1 LHSIQL
7 TAVFCIA
14 IGAASA
20 IAQSPDT
27 FEVASIKPSDPLKP
41 SISFRLEPGGGIKT
55 EGTSLK
61 SLVQYAYDLR
71 DFQLSGAAGWI
82 ASERYVV
89 LAKGTIADG
98 PADFRQM
105 NDEQQ
110 KAFVALVRKRLQNL
124 LAERFQLAV
133 HTQTKQLPIYALVV
147 AKNGPKLQPN
157 HSPDGSVRSMTTGR
171 SLFKATRAN
180 MEGIAEALA
189 GLTGR
194 PVRDETGLR
203 GFFDFKMEWMPDAP
217 AAAPDAVEKRPA
229 ETVGPT
235 IFTALQE
242 QLGLKLESKKGPV
255 EILVIDRAE
264 HPSEN

>member
-1 LHSIQL
+1 
-7 TAVFCIA
+7 VFCIT
-14 IGAASA
+14 IGATVV

-41 SISFRLEPGGGIKT
+41 GTSFRLEPGGGIKT

-61 SLVQYAYDLR
+61 SLIQYAYDLR
-71 DFQLSGAAGWI
+71 DFQLSGATGWI
-82 ASERYVV
+82 ASERYVI
-89 LAKGTIADG
+89 LAKGAITDG

-105 NDEQQ
+105 DDEQQ
-110 KAFVALVRKRLQNL
+110 KAFVALVRKRLQSL
-124 LAERFQLAV
+124 LAERFQLTV

-157 HSPDGSVRSMTTGR
+157 QSPDGSVRSMAMGR
-171 SLFKATRAN
+171 AMLKATRAN
-180 MEGIAEALA
+180 MEGIAQALA

-194 PVRDETGLR
+194 PVRDETGLQ
-203 GFFDFKMEWMPDAP
+203 GFFDFKMEWTPDAP
-217 AAAPDAVEKRPA
+217 AAAPDAVEKRPV
-229 ETVGPT
+229 ESVGPT
-235 IFTALQE
+235 VFTALQE

-255 EILVIDRAE
+255 EIVVIDRAE